1 MRPSEALQHRRD
13 AVSAAM
19 RNRIAQGYLDLDIDL
34 VWEVATEALPEFR
47 STLSAIGLAGA
58 DAREPLSVPEPRKD
72 EPSHGQG

>member
-1 MRPSEALQHRRD
+1 MGPSEALQHRRD
-13 AVSAAM
+13 AVSAAR
-19 RNRIAQGYLDLDIDL
+19 RNRVAHGYVDIDV
-34 VWEVATEALPEFR
+34 VWEVATEAPPEFR